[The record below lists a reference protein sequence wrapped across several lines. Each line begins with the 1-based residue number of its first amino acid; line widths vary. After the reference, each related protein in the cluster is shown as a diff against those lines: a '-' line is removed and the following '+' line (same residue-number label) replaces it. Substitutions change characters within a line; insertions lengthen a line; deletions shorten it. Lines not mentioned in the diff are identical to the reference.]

1 MKRDNRHVRVVIDT
15 NLCISMLIG
24 KQTESLLQI
33 FDLPQYELV
42 TSDNLIQEILNVAMR
57 PKFARYFNMDK
68 VKTFVQFLEEYSTK
82 FRIDNIPQRCRDP
95 KDDFLLELA
104 AVADADY
111 LLSGDAD
118 LTDMKQIGHCQI
130 LTVNEFL
137 KRIKIEKNEAGAS
150 EVRRKN
156 KMLNK
161 I

>member
-1 MKRDNRHVRVVIDT
+1 MKRDFRHIRIVIDT

-24 KQTESLLQI
+24 KQTEILIRI

-42 TSDNLIQEILNVAMR
+42 TSDDLINEILNVAMR

-68 VKTFVQFLEEYSTK
+68 VRTFVQVLEENSIK
-82 FRIDNIPQRCRDP
+82 FRIENITPRCRDP

-104 AVADADY
+104 VVSDADI

-130 LTVNEFL
+130 MTVTDFL
-137 KRIKIEKNEAGAS
+137 ERTKQ
-150 EVRRKN
+150 
-156 KMLNK
+156 
-161 I
+161 